1 MLCSVWEDVENT
13 GFHDPLFHELTSA
26 GHHHVSDA
34 SQLLACGIG
43 VAGFSP
49 MFNAFKHYPQSEH
62 RNPLTISILTM
73 VELVRY
79 SFWALL
85 PESSSLTKPGKPK
98 IVIRIVTVRR
108 IGRLSHTKRE
118 RISVPK
124 AKSVVL
130 QAVTVKCCSHGM
142 YQHMHPAALHPE
154 HAPQC
159 CGNVGCPKKTMWES
173 GRNTIFGRPRQC
185 DGSAISGGRSSG
197 TEAGIQCISPNIC
210 TPLWPER
217 NRLWQIPWGK
227 SKQIQTATE
236 T

>member
-85 PESSSLTKPGKPK
+85 SPESSSLTKPGKPK

-124 AKSVVL
+124 AKERSTAGGNSEVLLSWNVPTHASSSTPPRTCTTVVL
-130 QAVTVKCCSHGM
+130 RQRGV
-142 YQHMHPAALHPE
+142 
-154 HAPQC
+154 
-159 CGNVGCPKKTMWES
+159 PKKNHVGIWQEHDFWS
-173 GRNTIFGRPRQC
+173 PSKQARQC
-185 DGSAISGGRSSG
+185 NGSAISGG
-197 TEAGIQCISPNIC
+197 A
-210 TPLWPER
+210 
-217 NRLWQIPWGK
+217 
-227 SKQIQTATE
+227 KQRD
-236 T
+236 

>member
-1 MLCSVWEDVENT
+1 MLRSVWEDVENT

-62 RNPLTISILTM
+62 SIHSNPLTTSILTM

-85 PESSSLTKPGKPK
+85 PESSSLTKPRKPK

-118 RISVPK
+118 RINVLKAIERSTAGGNNAVLLSWNVPIHASSSTPPRTCATVVLRQRGVPK
-124 AKSVVL
+124 
-130 QAVTVKCCSHGM
+130 T
-142 YQHMHPAALHPE
+142 
-154 HAPQC
+154 
-159 CGNVGCPKKTMWES
+159 N
-173 GRNTIFGRPRQC
+173 
-185 DGSAISGGRSSG
+185 
-197 TEAGIQCISPNIC
+197 
-210 TPLWPER
+210 
-217 NRLWQIPWGK
+217 
-227 SKQIQTATE
+227 
-236 T
+236 